1 MIKMVMSIKMVMGMV
16 IIMVTLIITEMEIIT
31 GMEIDD
37 KLTSTGLALV
47 VPLKITKISF

>member
-1 MIKMVMSIKMVMGMV
+1 MIKMVMSIKMEMVMV
-16 IIMVTLIITEMEIIT
+16 IIMVTEIITEMETVT

-47 VPLKITKISF
+47 VPLKITKMSF